1 MHKQLRKPACDAQ
14 TAKGNPQ
21 KLITSSLSEHSAYY
35 ALFSAMYINI
45 LSSII
50 KITTKLK
57 IFENHQH
64 PRRKYRFDIVGH
76 KKALKIWCDSPFKN
90 AMPQYGCYSTI
101 F

>member
-21 KLITSSLSEHSAYY
+21 KLFTSSFSEHSPNY
-35 ALFSAMYINI
+35 ALFSATYFNI

-50 KITTKLK
+50 KITTKWKNL
-57 IFENHQH
+57 NNRQY
-64 PRRKYRFDIVGH
+64 PRSKYRFYIVGH
-76 KKALKIWCDSPFKN
+76 KKALKIWCDSPFKK
-90 AMPQYGCYSTI
+90 AMQQYGSYGTI